1 MSIAELIVVVAVWAL
16 LFYIPKKLG
25 KII

>member
-25 KII
+25 K